1 MSVTTDAD
9 VRGGPAADAL
19 PAISIGDSA
28 VRRLAKMMEKDPDAN
43 QVFRVSVQGGGC
55 SGFQY
60 SFSFDDKVKAD
71 DRVFERDGIKVVVD
85 EMSLEFLDG
94 SQVQYREELVGS
106 YFALDN
112 PNATSSCGC
121 GSSFSI

>member
-1 MSVTTDAD
+1 MSVTSDTDERDSQAE
-9 VRGGPAADAL
+9 RAGPG
-19 PAISIGDSA
+19 ISIDDSA
-28 VRRLAKMMEKDPDAN
+28 VRRLSKMMEREPGAN
-43 QVFRVSVQGGGC
+43 QMFRVSVQGGGC

-60 SFSFDDKVKAD
+60 SFSFDDKLNDD
-71 DRVFERDGIKVVVD
+71 DRVFERGGVKVVVD
-85 EMSLEFLDG
+85 EMSLEFLEG
-94 SQVQYREELVGS
+94 SEVQYREELVGS

>member
-1 MSVTTDAD
+1 MSVTTDTGERSGQAE
-9 VRGGPAADAL
+9 GAGPG
-19 PAISIGDSA
+19 ISIDDSA
-28 VRRLAKMMEKDPDAN
+28 VRRLAKMMEMDPGAN

-60 SFSFDDKVKAD
+60 SFSFDDKVNAD
-71 DRVFERDGIKVVVD
+71 DRVFERGGVKVVVD

-94 SQVQYREELVGS
+94 AQVQYREELVGS

>member
-1 MSVTTDAD
+1 MSIATETDGRDGQAKSGH
-9 VRGGPAADAL
+9 RG
-19 PAISIGDSA
+19 ISIDDSA
-28 VRRLAKMMEKDPDAN
+28 VRRLTKMMERQENAD
-43 QVFRVSVQGGGC
+43 QMFRVSVQGGGC

-60 SFSFDDKVKAD
+60 SFSFDDKLNDD
-71 DRVFERDGIKVVVD
+71 DRVFERGGVKVVVD
-85 EMSLEFLDG
+85 EMSLEFLEG
-94 SQVQYREELVGS
+94 SEVQYREELVGS

>member
-1 MSVTTDAD
+1 M
-9 VRGGPAADAL
+9 
-19 PAISIGDSA
+19 
-28 VRRLAKMMEKDPDAN
+28 N
-43 QVFRVSVQGGGC
+43 
-55 SGFQY
+55 
-60 SFSFDDKVKAD
+60 AD
-71 DRVFERDGIKVVVD
+71 DRVFERDGVKVVVD

-112 PNATSSCGC
+112 PKATSSCGC

>member
-1 MSVTTDAD
+1 MSVTTDTVSPD
-9 VRGGPAADAL
+9 GPADGAT
-19 PAISIGDSA
+19 PAISIDDSA
-28 VRRLAKMMEKDPDAN
+28 VRRLTTMMEKEPGAN

-60 SFSFDDKVKAD
+60 SFSFDDKVNAD
-71 DRVFERDGIKVVVD
+71 DRVFERDGVRIVVD